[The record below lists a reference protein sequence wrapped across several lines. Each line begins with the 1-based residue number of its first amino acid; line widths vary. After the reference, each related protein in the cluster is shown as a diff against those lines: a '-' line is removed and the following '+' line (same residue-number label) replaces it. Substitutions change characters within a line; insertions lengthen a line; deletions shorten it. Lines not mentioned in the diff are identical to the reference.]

1 MKYTIRKE
9 KKGDCMGVSH
19 VITIAW
25 NETYKGIMSDCFL
38 EELKTNELKRG
49 EDAKEKFATKDYSTL
64 VLEINNQ
71 VVGFANYG
79 KTEDLEFDNCGE
91 IFALYIIKKYHH
103 YGFGKKLVEES
114 IKNLKEM
121 GFDKMLVSCLKENPS
136 NEFYKHIGGKYIKN
150 KIYKQLNL
158 PENVYYFDI

>member
-9 KKGDCMGVSH
+9 KKEDCMGISH
-19 VITIAW
+19 VITVAW
-25 NETYKGIMSDCFL
+25 NETYKGILSDSFL
-38 EELKTNELKRG
+38 EEIKTNEVKRG
-49 EDAKEKFATKDYSTL
+49 KIIKETFATKNYSTL
-64 VLEINNQ
+64 VLEIDN
-71 VVGFANYG
+71 
-79 KTEDLEFDNCGE
+79 EFDNCGE

-121 GFDKMLVSCLKENPS
+121 GFDKMLISCLKENPT
-136 NEFYKHIGGKYIKN
+136 NEFYKHIGGRYIKN

>member
-38 EELKTNELKRG
+38 EEVKTNELKRG

-103 YGFGKKLVEES
+103 YGFGKKFVEES

-136 NEFYKHIGGKYIKN
+136 NEFYKHMVENILKIKYIN
-150 KIYKQLNL
+150 N
-158 PENVYYFDI
+158 